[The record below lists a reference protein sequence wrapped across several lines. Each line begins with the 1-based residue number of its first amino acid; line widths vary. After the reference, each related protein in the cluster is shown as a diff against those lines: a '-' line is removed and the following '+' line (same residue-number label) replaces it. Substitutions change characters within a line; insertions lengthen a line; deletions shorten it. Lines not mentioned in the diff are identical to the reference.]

1 MFLHGCYGQ
10 RRSRVDSLAEDGFG
24 DVPLTSVFGGYI
36 LSGSPFV
43 DTPGAMVQTFFE
55 DAVKKFGRLDAR
67 VTGGTMSYNCL
78 ESYWRNWE
86 KTQTTKPYELR
97 LRSHFLAKLS
107 THLNP
112 RWTLGIRHQ
121 CLSIFWSK
129 QFFGC
134 RDDRSMQHQSSVW
147 LVLHKEVQFAKDSCF
162 DAEKHG
168 EAWLK
173 SRVPTAG
180 KKMPVYISACKQFQG
195 DSRPDMHVGPW
206 GSLLEAR
213 PAPFG

>member
-1 MFLHGCYGQ
+1 MFGVLFDVVLARGCSCMDATVRQGGVVLIPLPRMVLGMYLWHQ
-10 RRSRVDSLAEDGFG
+10 SLVA
-24 DVPLTSVFGGYI
+24 
-36 LSGSPFV
+36 
-43 DTPGAMVQTFFE
+43 TFFPAHLLWTHLGRWFRRFLRTQLRNS
-55 DAVKKFGRLDAR
+55 AVWMHVWQALPWA
-67 VTGGTMSYNCL
+67 TNCL

-86 KTQTTKPYELR
+86 KTQTTKPYEVR
-97 LRSHFLAKLS
+97 LRSHFLPKLS
-107 THLNP
+107 HHLNP
-112 RWTLGIRHQ
+112 RWTLGICHQ

-134 RDDRSMQHQSSVW
+134 RDDRSMQHQPSVW

-180 KKMPVYISACKQFQG
+180 KKMPV
-195 DSRPDMHVGPW
+195 
-206 GSLLEAR
+206 
-213 PAPFG
+213 